1 MKQKMESLQA
11 LRALAFI
18 GIFLRHA
25 GSEVSWPALGVSI
38 FFVLSGFFMILTY
51 EDRKLSCSIKT
62 NLSFSINKIKK
73 IYPLH
78 IITMICILPLMLL
91 LYIRSGITI
100 KRIAILFAEI
110 IMNMTLTQTWFP
122 YSSIN
127 ASLNGVA
134 WFLSA
139 MLFLYF
145 MFPYIKKILSAKTTR
160 WMLIMSIVILA
171 LEILVCIPFILIL
184 GKDSPVY
191 VWFMYYFPVFRL
203 GDFFIGCC
211 LGKYYL
217 ENGFSAKSTK
227 FVTLYELVTLVVT
240 VFVML
245 WLKIEQPS
253 MVLLS
258 FHNLTTIWI
267 PISVLWIYFFARNQ
281 GYLTRFL
288 TNKVLV
294 FIGDISVYTFLIH
307 YVITQYTVIG
317 LAFLGIEL
325 QGVMKYIMI
334 LMEFSLTIFVSKL
347 YQRLHDRG
355 LFFKI

>member
-1 MKQKMESLQA
+1 M
-11 LRALAFI
+11 
-18 GIFLRHA
+18 
-25 GSEVSWPALGVSI
+25 
-38 FFVLSGFFMILTY
+38 
-51 EDRKLSCSIKT
+51 
-62 NLSFSINKIKK
+62 
-73 IYPLH
+73 
-78 IITMICILPLMLL
+78 
-91 LYIRSGITI
+91 
-100 KRIAILFAEI
+100 
-110 IMNMTLTQTWFP
+110 
-122 YSSIN
+122 
-127 ASLNGVA
+127 
-134 WFLSA
+134 
-139 MLFLYF
+139 
-145 MFPYIKKILSAKTTR
+145 
-160 WMLIMSIVILA
+160 
-171 LEILVCIPFILIL
+171 

-191 VWFMYYFPVFRL
+191 VWFTYYFPVFRL

-217 ENGFSAKSTK
+217 ENGFNAKSTK